1 MCSFIEEHQTKLS
14 FYKKAFFI
22 GLNSLVPIP
31 TKRAI
36 KINDSFEL
44 FYCVIL
50 ILLLIKNTSWEFNA
64 TLKNDF
70 DLRVEHSR

>member
-1 MCSFIEEHQTKLS
+1 MCWCIGEDQTKFS
-14 FYKKAFFI
+14 FYKKAFFR
-22 GLNSLVPIP
+22 GLNLLVPIP

-50 ILLLIKNTSWEFNA
+50 ILLLIKYTS
-64 TLKNDF
+64 
-70 DLRVEHSR
+70 

>member
-1 MCSFIEEHQTKLS
+1 MCSCIEEHQTKFR

-22 GLNSLVPIP
+22 RLNLLVLIP

-44 FYCVIL
+44 FYCVNL
-50 ILLLIKNTSWEFNA
+50 ILLLIKNTSWEFS
-64 TLKNDF
+64 TKLKII
-70 DLRVEHSR
+70 LISK